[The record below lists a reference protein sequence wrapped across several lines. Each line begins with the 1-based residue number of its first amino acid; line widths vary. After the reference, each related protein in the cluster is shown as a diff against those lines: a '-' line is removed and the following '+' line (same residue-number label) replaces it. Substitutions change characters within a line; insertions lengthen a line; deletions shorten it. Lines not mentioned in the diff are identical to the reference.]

1 MGEIT
6 VGTSRRRLGG
16 TIYAINLF
24 LSCPILKTLIMV
36 LGAISTSEWIVW
48 KKMNKCFE
56 SEIRFL
62 PDWMPGR

>member
-36 LGAISTSEWIVW
+36 LGAISTSEWIV
-48 KKMNKCFE
+48 
-56 SEIRFL
+56 
-62 PDWMPGR
+62 